1 VSNHQNKKMGD
12 IKMNDINTHNLICD
26 FGKHKGVP
34 YTQIPVSYLLWM
46 VNQKDHSRKQIAE
59 AELKRRGTV
68 LPKIDISGHAID
80 RASLYCLDIW
90 QATRRDKE
98 EGLHAWLV
106 SLAIEALEIDQQD
119 DKGSYLHKGLRFVF
133 EQDGIW
139 PVLKTV
145 MKAKKKTLEVANRT

>member
-1 VSNHQNKKMGD
+1 MS
-12 IKMNDINTHNLICD
+12 DINTHDLLCD

-46 VNQKDHSRKQIAE
+46 VNAGHSRKHIAE

-68 LPKIDISGHAID
+68 FPELDISGHAID
-80 RASLYCLDIW
+80 RASLHCLEIW
-90 QATRRDKE
+90 QATRRDNE

-106 SLAIEALEIDQQD
+106 RLATEALKIGQRD

-145 MKAKKKTLEVANRT
+145 MKAKKKTPEASNLNIKPMADDVSGSPP